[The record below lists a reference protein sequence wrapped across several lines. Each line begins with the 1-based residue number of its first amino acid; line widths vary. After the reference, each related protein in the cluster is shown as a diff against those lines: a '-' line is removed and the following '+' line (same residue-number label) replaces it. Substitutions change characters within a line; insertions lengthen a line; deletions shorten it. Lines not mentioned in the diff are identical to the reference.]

1 MHPPHCSCWRGARG
15 PACGNIDAHGCGP
28 CVLPAALTIGVQ
40 ACKHTAAGLPCVRVL
55 SCTARG
61 APCITLFCPT
71 LDCRASTL
79 AEFGTHQLEFW
90 RLSQRTG
97 NATYAQLAEATI
109 RHLNK
114 LAPNQVGQAGDTTNW
129 WMCNSHR

>member
-1 MHPPHCSCWRGARG
+1 MLHHIVASDALLCSFPRQ
-15 PACGNIDAHGCGP
+15 P
-28 CVLPAALTIGVQ
+28 CHVSSILNAT
-40 ACKHTAAGLPCVRVL
+40 C
-55 SCTARG
+55 
-61 APCITLFCPT
+61 
-71 LDCRASTL
+71 CRASTL

-114 LAPNQVGQAGDTTNW
+114 LAPNQVRRPGKEYTARIVGAHIWVGVVSAGGHT
-129 WMCNSHR
+129 CYLCPA

>member
-1 MHPPHCSCWRGARG
+1 MQWALSLHCCTTLL
-15 PACGNIDAHGCGP
+15 HGMPLRAEVHHVRLPRQP
-28 CVLPAALTIGVQ
+28 C
-40 ACKHTAAGLPCVRVL
+40 HL
-55 SCTARG
+55 SSILNAIC
-61 APCITLFCPT
+61 
-71 LDCRASTL
+71 CRASTL

-114 LAPNQVGQAGDTTNW
+114 LAPNQVRG
-129 WMCNSHR
+129 